1 MSITKSPKE
10 GASEGKSGC
19 TLSASKWR
27 AVLYFF
33 RFMKIR
39 IEIEGENA
47 SSVKYEGSRSMDAAM
62 KYLGSI
68 EADEILIQI
77 RNDDGIKSEGEFSG
91 KNWYESSVKFIRS
104 FTGIEPVVNP
114 PSKSLQE
121 AEKLSGE
128 TFSLKN
134 QLKQFL
140 RYEFHAA
147 WFSSTDVKDRYEK
160 VHGNISLGT
169 VSTYLTRM
177 NNDNLLERRGN
188 RNHREYRLM
197 DQTIP
202 MDMEYATIK

>member
-1 MSITKSPKE
+1 MSITNSPKE

-19 TLSASKWR
+19 TLSAEKLAGS
-27 AVLYFF
+27 VIFF
-33 RFMKIR
+33 NFMKIK
-39 IEIEGENA
+39 IEIEGKNA
-47 SSVKYEGSRSMDAAM
+47 SSVKYQGQRSIEVAM
-62 KYLGSI
+62 KYLGTI
-68 EADEILIQI
+68 EADEILIQV

-91 KNWYESSVKFIRS
+91 KNWYESSVKFIKS
-104 FTGIEPVVNP
+104 LTGIKPVID

-121 AEKLSGE
+121 AEKLPGE

-140 RYEFHAA
+140 RYEFHAT

-177 NNDNLLERRGN
+177 FNDKLIERRGN
-188 RNHREYRLM
+188 RNHREYRLI
-197 DQTIP
+197 DQTISQY
-202 MDMEYATIK
+202 MEIATVK

>member
-1 MSITKSPKE
+1 MH
-10 GASEGKSGC
+10 
-19 TLSASKWR
+19 
-27 AVLYFF
+27 AVRLKMAGSVIFF
-33 RFMKIR
+33 FKYMKIR

-47 SSVKYEGSRSMDAAM
+47 SSVKFEGSGSIDVAM
-62 KYLGSI
+62 KYLGTI
-68 EADEILIQI
+68 EADEILIQV

-91 KNWYESSVKFIRS
+91 KNWYESSVKFIKS
-104 FTGIEPVVNP
+104 VTGIKPVANP

-121 AEKLSGE
+121 TKKLPGE

-160 VHGNISLGT
+160 VHGDISLGT

-177 NNDNLLERRGN
+177 YNENLLERKGN

-197 DQTIP
+197 DQTIS
-202 MDMEYATIK
+202 MDMEYATIKSTIK

>member
-1 MSITKSPKE
+1 MAGSVI
-10 GASEGKSGC
+10 
-19 TLSASKWR
+19 
-27 AVLYFF
+27 FF
-33 RFMKIR
+33 IFMKIR

-47 SSVKYEGSRSMDAAM
+47 SSIKFEGAGSIDAAM
-62 KYLGSI
+62 KYLGTI
-68 EADEILIQI
+68 KADEIMIQF

-91 KNWYESSVKFIRS
+91 KNWYGSSVKFLKS
-104 FTGIEPVVNP
+104 VAGINPVVNP

-121 AEKLSGE
+121 AENLPGE

-147 WFSSTDVKDRYEK
+147 WFSSTEAKNRYEK

-177 NNDNLLERRGN
+177 FNDNLLERRGN
-188 RNHREYRLM
+188 RNQREYRLM